1 MSAVCSTCN
10 DTHSMPLGDGTAMCT
25 RCPTPCRR
33 CASSDGRCAYCATTP
48 CSCKCHPRRTAP
60 PPDAPPTDEV
70 ATLRAQLAT
79 VTAERDEARALKVPP
94 SVDEL
99 LAAKM
104 DAATARTE
112 LEQVRGELGIAR
124 WANETRRKTVA
135 AILEQRDAAL
145 ARAEQ
150 AERALAEYKQ
160 LALTKTVAHPLVVA
174 VESETAEQIAAW
186 LESVRDYTSVWANC
200 PVGWRRDVA
209 EAVRRGA
216 WRTTKGPSR

>member
-1 MSAVCSTCN
+1 MEVTDDDIKRTRDHAGRRFATCDN
-10 DTHSMPLGDGTAMCT
+10 LSLQ
-25 RCPTPCRR
+25 TPYPEE
-33 CASSDGRCAYCATTP
+33 AGNAATLI
-48 CSCKCHPRRTAP
+48 A
-60 PPDAPPTDEV
+60 EV
-70 ATLRAQLAT
+70 GTLRARVAEA
-79 VTAERDEARALKVPP
+79 TAERD
-94 SVDEL
+94 
-99 LAAKM
+99 
-104 DAATARTE
+104 T
-112 LEQVRGELGIAR
+112 
-124 WANETRRKTVA
+124 
-135 AILEQRDAAL
+135 AL